1 MPNLITKSVSRLLH
15 PTGSS
20 AARYPLVV
28 VSAMLLSANALGQS
42 VDDWLQ
48 RMASAVEVTNYR
60 GKIMRSHGG
69 NVEFLRVVH
78 KYENGQVSEKIE
90 TMDGADRTII
100 RDASGVRCILPDSKS
115 VLVEESSADTGL
127 FSRVPINIERLHSH
141 YDVIMIRD
149 NERIADRDALLI
161 AIRPRDDYRYGH
173 RLWLERES
181 ALPLKTELLNTSGRV
196 IEEVRFVDFTLETS
210 IAASEFDLNI
220 DLEGFRFIGTTQ
232 QRSAGSA
239 PSVTQPIS
247 AEEQWTVD
255 NMPIGYQVTRRVTSG
270 AQMHH
275 LQIDDGMASV
285 SVFIEPPQ
293 KNGSRGAA
301 ASTVG
306 AANAFSVWSKDRQ
319 ITVVGEVPQR
329 TVRVIAESVALGAGK

>member
-1 MPNLITKSVSRLLH
+1 MPNLITKSVSRLLQ
-15 PTGSS
+15 PAGSS
-20 AARYPLVV
+20 AARYPLVM
-28 VSAMLLSANALGQS
+28 VSAMLLSATAVGQS
-42 VDDWLQ
+42 VDDWLE
-48 RMASAVEVTNYR
+48 RMTSAVEVTNYR

-127 FSRVPINIERLHSH
+127 FSRVPIDIERLNLH
-141 YDVIMIRD
+141 YDVIMVRD

-181 ALPLKTELLNTSGRV
+181 ALPLKTELLDTSGRV
-196 IEEVRFVDFTLETS
+196 IEEVRFVDFTLENM
-210 IAASEFDLNI
+210 IAASEFDLKI
-220 DLEGFRFIGTTQ
+220 DLEGFRFIGTSQQPNLTQ
-232 QRSAGSA
+232 AATETSAVSA
-239 PSVTQPIS
+239 D
-247 AEEQWTVD
+247 EQWTVAGL
-255 NMPIGYQVTRRVTSG
+255 PVGYQVTRRVTSG

-285 SVFIEPPQ
+285 SIFIEPPQ

-306 AANAFSVWSKDRQ
+306 AANAFSVWSTDRQ
-319 ITVVGEVPQR
+319 ITVVGEVPRR
-329 TVRVIAESVALGAGK
+329 TVRVIAESVALGAGN